1 MQLMLNIELT
11 DEQYNDL
18 MSKSLDAVLDT
29 EQVKSAVIA
38 AIINQIDGYLAAH
51 PDITSDFIKP
61 KNARYDRESQR
72 REAIVSDMF
81 RNATEGYQQV
91 IRKTVS
97 EYMAEILEKTNCDAL
112 IFSIMHEVLFDSVKE
127 AFGTAV
133 TKETEGLWANIWNV
147 QSSISSL
154 SNRLQNLGHGY

>member
-29 EQVKSAVIA
+29 EQVKSAVIS
-38 AIINQIDGYLAAH
+38 AIINQIDGYLTAH
-51 PDITSDFIKP
+51 PDIVSDFIKP
-61 KNARYDRESQR
+61 KNAYHDQESQR
-72 REAIVSDMF
+72 REAIVIDMF

-97 EYMAEILEKTNCDAL
+97 EYMAEILEKTDCDAL
-112 IFSIMHEVLFDSVKE
+112 ILTIMHEVLFASVKE

-133 TKETEGLWANIWNV
+133 IKETEGLWKNIGAI
-147 QSSISSL
+147 QSKICNL